1 MELHPDTHYT
11 AFNSLGKLLHV
22 RGDVAEAEAN
32 YRRALA
38 IVPRYDTALYN
49 LATLLHTN
57 PSTNPQTETGE
68 ASDAS
73 SEAGPKPRPGPGP
86 GRAAR
91 LAEAVEL
98 YRRSLNAR
106 PTPEA
111 HYNLATLLLNQRG
124 LEVAGEAMGH
134 LEDALRLNAH
144 HKHARATLGQVRAVV
159 ARKKGKGGV
168 GAPARVAST
177 K

>member
-57 PSTNPQTETGE
+57 PSTNPQTETGDKP
-68 ASDAS
+68 SDAS
-73 SEAGPKPRPGPGP
+73 SEGGPKPGPGP
-86 GRAAR
+86 GRGRAAR

-98 YRRSLNAR
+98 YRRSLDAR

-111 HYNLATLLLNQRG
+111 CTTTSRHSY
-124 LEVAGEAMGH
+124 
-134 LEDALRLNAH
+134 
-144 HKHARATLGQVRAVV
+144 
-159 ARKKGKGGV
+159 
-168 GAPARVAST
+168 
-177 K
+177 